1 MENYS
6 TLRTGQ
12 MKPKGDEGK
21 MTGYRLKGIYGA
33 EYYDYDRDLIIDLHK
48 VWRVEAVDDYDEDES
63 FYIRFVFSRDGKNDL
78 YVRLPSRK
86 KRDFVLEEIYRD
98 MRN

>member
-1 MENYS
+1 
-6 TLRTGQ
+6 

-21 MTGYRLKGIYGA
+21 MTGYRLKGRYGA

-48 VWRVEAVDDYDEDES
+48 VWRVEAEDYDGN
-63 FYIRFVFSRDGKNDL
+63 FYYIRFVFSRDGKNSL
-78 YVRLPSRK
+78 LVRLPSRK
-86 KRDFVLEEIYRD
+86 KRDKVLEEIYCD